1 MLSVSVILLMIL
13 SAAFGGQVV
22 YLWRALRVPKNEK
35 LAEELILWVEK
46 YARQVCPEGCLP
58 TPGQEREITMFAKI
72 VRALR
77 GQS

>member
-1 MLSVSVILLMIL
+1 MSVSVILLMIL

-22 YLWRALRVPKNEK
+22 YLWRAIKNEK
-35 LAEELILWVEK
+35 LAEELILWVEN
-46 YARQVCPEGCLP
+46 YAKRVCHEGCLP